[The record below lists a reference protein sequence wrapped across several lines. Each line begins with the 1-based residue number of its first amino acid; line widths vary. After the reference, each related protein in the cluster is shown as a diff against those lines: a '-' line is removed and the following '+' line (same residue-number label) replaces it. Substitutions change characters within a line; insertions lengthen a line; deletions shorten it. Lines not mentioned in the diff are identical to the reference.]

1 MLGNFSE
8 ARINF
13 HTCKAHF
20 VFLFFIFFCNCLI
33 VFVIITSGWV
43 VLFRFYAFQ
52 LLSFVLFLVFTYAF
66 LFLRFFSFFD
76 HPQQCCN
83 LSRPR
88 NVASCHFFLS
98 IARFTPNNE
107 RIYLAVVCE
116 RFNATSYLFIAF
128 AVKSDITLQLKHK
141 QNLHAICCCCE
152 LSAVSESVRNAF
164 AVGNCV

>member
-1 MLGNFSE
+1 MQSTF
-8 ARINF
+8 
-13 HTCKAHF
+13 C
-20 VFLFFIFFCNCLI
+20 FFIFYIFL
-33 VFVIITSGWV
+33 
-43 VLFRFYAFQ
+43 Q
-52 LLSFVLFLVFTYAF
+52 LLDCFCDHYQRLSSSFSLLCFSAIIFCVIPCFHICIFVSS
-66 LFLRFFSFFD
+66 FFSFFI

>member
-1 MLGNFSE
+1 MQSSF
-8 ARINF
+8 
-13 HTCKAHF
+13 C
-20 VFLFFIFFCNCLI
+20 FFIFYIFL
-33 VFVIITSGWV
+33 
-43 VLFRFYAFQ
+43 Q
-52 LLSFVLFLVFTYAF
+52 LLYCFCDHYQRLSSSFSLLCFSAIIFCVIPCFHICIFVSS
-66 LFLRFFSFFD
+66 FFSFFI